1 MSVTTTLT
9 GVWGSKVETIDYG
22 LLYNG
27 YVVLDPRGLANIGWR
42 VPTYNDFLTL
52 RTTIGGISF
61 GGALKEVSSVY
72 WTSPNIDANNSTGF
86 TARGGGMR
94 IHSTGAFDYLTEFG
108 LFRSATIFAAS
119 YTYFSQ
125 LAYDNGTYYIAGLH
139 NNAGTSIR
147 LIKESTTLLNGETG
161 YYIGN
166 DGKVYTTICI
176 GTQEWMSQNLAE
188 MKYTNSEDIPEVT
201 DAGTWAALVTG
212 ALCVYNNDWE
222 NL

>member
-1 MSVTTTLT
+1 MSVVTVLT
-9 GVWGSKVETIDYG
+9 GVWGTKVETIDYG
-22 LLYNG
+22 ILYNG
-27 YVVLDPRGLANIGWR
+27 YVVLDPRGLASVGWR

-61 GGALKEVSSVY
+61 GGSLKEVSSVY
-72 WTSPNIDANNSTGF
+72 WSTPNVDADNSTGF

-108 LFRSATIFAAS
+108 LFRSATVFASS

-125 LAYDNGTYYIAGLH
+125 LAYDNGIYYIAGLH

-147 LIKESTTLLNGETG
+147 LIKETTLLSDGETS
-161 YYIGN
+161 YYTGN
-166 DGKVYTTICI
+166 DGKVYTTTCI

-188 MKYTNSEDIPEVT
+188 TKYINLDNIPEVT
-201 DAGTWAALVTG
+201 DAGTWAALSTG
-212 ALCVYNNDWE
+212 ALCLYDNDWE